1 MGLGER
7 LGRWT
12 PGGAGSLAHLGSV
25 EALPQSLALA
35 SLLWLFLSYAL
46 F

>member
-1 MGLGER
+1 MGFGER
-7 LGRWT
+7 PGRWT
-12 PGGAGSLAHLGSV
+12 PGGAGSLVHLGSL
-25 EALPQSLALA
+25 EALPQNLALA